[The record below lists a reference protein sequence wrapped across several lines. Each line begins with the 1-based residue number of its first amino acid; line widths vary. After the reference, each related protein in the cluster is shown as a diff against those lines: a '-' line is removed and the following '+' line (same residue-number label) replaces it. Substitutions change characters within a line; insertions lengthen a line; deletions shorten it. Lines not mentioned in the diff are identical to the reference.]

1 MNLLAGSTGF
11 LGNNILKELGFN
23 KSPTIALG
31 RRPVSNLPVDA
42 EELVKDR
49 LKELISF
56 REENQ
61 DIKDFWGKQFDLG
74 LAWVHFPEGSGG
86 LNVNPKFQLL
96 VNETLRNEGISTS
109 NRIANLLGIG
119 MGAPTIKE
127 YGTQEQIDKYLRPM
141 FTADEIWCQLF
152 SEPGSGSDLAS
163 LSTKAVDD
171 GDGYIVNGQKVWT
184 TLGHLSKW
192 GLLVTRTDPDVPKHR
207 GLTFF
212 IVDMESEGVEVR
224 PLRQITGEA
233 EFNEVYFT
241 DVKIPKENVLGEVGD
256 GWRVSLAILMN
267 ERVAIGGN
275 VRQRGSGAPGHLVQL
290 WKDRN
295 LDDPVVKD
303 KLVELWI
310 QQEAVRL
317 TNMRASE
324 LREKGT
330 PGPEGSTSKLHEAEI
345 NKSSYEFGMEMLGND
360 GLLFP
365 RGYEL
370 SQPELNF
377 DNDSYG
383 FTDTQSLF
391 LRSRANSIEGGTS
404 EIMRNIIA
412 ERVLGLPSEP
422 KLDKDKAWKDLP
434 RS

>member
-1 MNLLAGSTGF
+1 ME
-11 LGNNILKELGFN
+11 NIDTKQLD
-23 KSPTIALG
+23 S
-31 RRPVSNLPVDA
+31 
-42 EELVKDR
+42 EELVNRR
-49 LKELISF
+49 LEELIDF
-56 REENQ
+56 RTDGQNLQE
-61 DIKDFWGKQFDLG
+61 FWGKQYDLG
-74 LAWVHFPEGSGG
+74 LAWVQFPEGSGG
-86 LNVNPKFQLL
+86 LGLNPKYQMIIT
-96 VNETLRNEGISTS
+96 ERLRSEGISQQ
-109 NRIANLLGIG
+109 NRIANILGVG
-119 MGAPTIKE
+119 MGAPTIIE
-127 YGTQEQIDKYLRPM
+127 YGTPEQIQKYLKPM
-141 FTADEIWCQLF
+141 FTAEEIWCQLF

-184 TLGHLSKW
+184 TLGHLAKW
-192 GLLVTRTDPDVPKHR
+192 GLLVTRTDPNAPKHR

-212 IVDMESEGVEVR
+212 IVDMESAGVEVR

-241 DVKIPKENVLGEVGD
+241 DTKIPKENILGGLGE
-256 GWRVSLAILMN
+256 GWRVSLATLMN

-275 VRQRGSGAPGHLVQL
+275 VRERGSGAPGHLVQI
-290 WKDRN
+290 WKDKD
-295 LDDPVVKD
+295 LKDPIQKD
-303 KLVELWI
+303 KLIELWI

-317 TNMRASE
+317 TNIRASE

-330 PGPEGSTSKLHEAEI
+330 PGPEGSTSKLYEAEI
-345 NKSSYEFGMEMLGND
+345 NKASYEFGMELLGND

-365 RGYEL
+365 RGYSL
-370 SQPELNF
+370 TQPELNF
-377 DNDSYG
+377 DNDTFG

-412 ERVLGLPSEP
+412 ERVLGLPGEQ
-422 KLDKDKAWKDLP
+422 KLDKDKPWKDIP

>member
-1 MNLLAGSTGF
+1 MSET
-11 LGNNILKELGFN
+11 K
-23 KSPTIALG
+23 TINDPEVLVAAKL
-31 RRPVSNLPVDA
+31 D
-42 EELVKDR
+42 ELVN
-49 LKELISF
+49 F
-56 REENQ
+56 RKTNESMPE
-61 DIKDFWGKQFDLG
+61 FWGKQFDLG
-74 LAWVHFPEGSGG
+74 LAWVQFPEGSGG
-86 LNVNPKFQLL
+86 LGINPKYQLM
-96 VNETLRNEGISTS
+96 VTNRLRDEGISQN
-109 NRIANLLGIG
+109 NRIANILGVG
-119 MGAPTIKE
+119 MGAPTIVE
-127 YGTQEQIDKYLRPM
+127 YGTPEQIQKYLRPM

-163 LSTKAVDD
+163 LSTRAIDD

-184 TLGHLSKW
+184 TLGHLAKW
-192 GLLVTRTDPDVPKHR
+192 GLLVTRTDPDAPKHR

-241 DVKIPKENVLGEVGD
+241 DTKIPKENILGGLGE
-256 GWRVSLAILMN
+256 GWRVSLATLMN

-275 VRQRGSGAPGHLVQL
+275 VRERGSGAPGHLVQI
-290 WKDRN
+290 WKDRE
-295 LDDPVVKD
+295 LDDPIHKD
-303 KLVELWI
+303 KLIELWI

-317 TNMRASE
+317 TNLRASE

-330 PGPEGSTSKLHEAEI
+330 PGPEGSTSKLYEAEI
-345 NKSSYEFGMEMLGND
+345 NKESYEFGMELLGND

-365 RGYEL
+365 RGYAL
-370 SQPELNF
+370 TQPELNF
-377 DNDSYG
+377 DNDTFG

-412 ERVLGLPSEP
+412 ERVLGLPGEQ
-422 KLDKDKAWKDLP
+422 KLDKDKPWKDIP

>member
-1 MNLLAGSTGF
+1 MSETLTSTSNPELLV
-11 LGNNILKELGFN
+11 KEKL
-23 KSPTIALG
+23 A
-31 RRPVSNLPVDA
+31 
-42 EELVKDR
+42 ELV
-49 LKELISF
+49 EF
-56 REENQ
+56 RKTTDSLQE
-61 DIKDFWGKQFDLG
+61 FWGKQFDLG
-74 LAWVHFPEGSGG
+74 LAWVHFPEGAGG
-86 LNVNPKFQLL
+86 LGLNPKYQLIIT
-96 VNETLRNEGISTS
+96 ETLRKEGISQQ
-109 NRIANLLGIG
+109 NRVANILGIG
-119 MGAPTIKE
+119 MGAPTIVE
-127 YGTQEQIDKYLRPM
+127 YGTEEQIAKYLRPM
-141 FTADEIWCQLF
+141 FTTEEIWCQMF

-184 TLGHLSKW
+184 TLGHLAKW

-212 IVDMESEGVEVR
+212 IVDMESDGVDVR

-241 DVKIPKENVLGEVGD
+241 DVKIPKENMLGNLGD
-256 GWRVSLAILMN
+256 GWRVSLTVLMN

-275 VRQRGSGAPGHLVQL
+275 VRERGTGAPGHLVQL
-290 WKDRN
+290 WNDKE
-295 LDDPVVKD
+295 LDDPVSRD
-303 KLVELWI
+303 KLIKLWI
-310 QQEAVRL
+310 EQEAIRL
-317 TNMRASE
+317 TNMRATE
-324 LREKGT
+324 NREKGT
-330 PGPEGSTSKLHEAEI
+330 PGPEGSTSKLYEAEI
-345 NKSSYEFGMEMLGND
+345 NKASYEFGMEMLGND
-360 GLLFP
+360 ALLFP

-370 SQPELNF
+370 TQPELNF
-377 DNDSYG
+377 ENETFG

-422 KLDKDKAWKDLP
+422 KQDKDKAWKDIP

>member
-1 MNLLAGSTGF
+1 MSET
-11 LGNNILKELGFN
+11 K
-23 KSPTIALG
+23 TINDPEVLVAAKL
-31 RRPVSNLPVDA
+31 D
-42 EELVKDR
+42 ELVN
-49 LKELISF
+49 F
-56 REENQ
+56 RKTNESMPE
-61 DIKDFWGKQFDLG
+61 FWGKQFDLG
-74 LAWVHFPEGSGG
+74 LAWVQFPEGSGG
-86 LNVNPKFQLL
+86 LGINPKYQLM
-96 VNETLRNEGISTS
+96 VTNRLRDEGISQN
-109 NRIANLLGIG
+109 NRIANIRGVG
-119 MGAPTIKE
+119 MGAPTIIE
-127 YGTQEQIDKYLRPM
+127 YGTPEQIQKYLRPM

-163 LSTKAVDD
+163 LSTRAIDD

-184 TLGHLSKW
+184 TLGHLAKW
-192 GLLVTRTDPDVPKHR
+192 GLLVTRTDPDAPKHR

-241 DVKIPKENVLGEVGD
+241 DTKIPKENILGGLGE
-256 GWRVSLAILMN
+256 GWRVSLATLMN

-275 VRQRGSGAPGHLVQL
+275 VRERGSGAPGHLVQI
-290 WKDRN
+290 WKDRE
-295 LDDPVVKD
+295 LDDPIQKD
-303 KLVELWI
+303 KLIELWI

-317 TNMRASE
+317 TNLRASE

-330 PGPEGSTSKLHEAEI
+330 PGPEGSTSKLYEAEI
-345 NKSSYEFGMEMLGND
+345 NKESYEFGMELLGND

-365 RGYEL
+365 RGYAL
-370 SQPELNF
+370 TQPELNF
-377 DNDSYG
+377 DNDTFG

-412 ERVLGLPSEP
+412 ERVLGLPGEQ
-422 KLDKDKAWKDLP
+422 KLDKDKPWKDIP

>member
-1 MNLLAGSTGF
+1 MVKTETKQS
-11 LGNNILKELGFN
+11 
-23 KSPTIALG
+23 
-31 RRPVSNLPVDA
+31 DA
-42 EELVKDR
+42 EQLVRSKLD
-49 LKELISF
+49 ELIQF
-56 REENQ
+56 RSQ
-61 DIKDFWGKQFDLG
+61 TDDIKEFWGKQFDLG
-74 LAWVHFPEGSGG
+74 LAWVQYPEGAGG
-86 LNVNPKFQLL
+86 LGINPKYQLL
-96 VNETLRNEGISTS
+96 VTEILREQGISQQ
-109 NRIANLLGIG
+109 NRVANILGIG
-119 MGAPTIKE
+119 MAAPTIIE
-127 YGTQEQIDKYLRPM
+127 YGTPEQISKYLRPM
-141 FTADEIWCQLF
+141 FTTDEVWCQMF

-184 TLGHLSKW
+184 TLGHLAKW

-212 IVDMESEGVEVR
+212 IVDMESDGVDVR

-241 DVKIPKENVLGEVGD
+241 DVKIPKENMLGNLGD
-256 GWRVSLAILMN
+256 GWRVSLTVLMN

-275 VRQRGSGAPGHLVQL
+275 VRERGTGAPGHLVQL
-290 WKDRN
+290 WNDKE
-295 LDDPVVKD
+295 LDDPVSRD
-303 KLVELWI
+303 KLIKLWI
-310 QQEAVRL
+310 EQEAIRL
-317 TNMRASE
+317 TNMRATE
-324 LREKGT
+324 NREKGT

-345 NKSSYEFGMEMLGND
+345 NKASYEFGMELLGND
-360 GLLFP
+360 ALLFP

-370 SQPELNF
+370 TQPELNF
-377 DNDSYG
+377 ENETFG

-422 KLDKDKAWKDLP
+422 KQDKDKAWKDIP

>member
-1 MNLLAGSTGF
+1 MSDTSVQDSV
-11 LGNNILKELGFN
+11 E
-23 KSPTIALG
+23 
-31 RRPVSNLPVDA
+31 V
-42 EELVKDR
+42 LVKEKLDQ
-49 LKELISF
+49 LVSF
-56 REENQ
+56 AKNEDSLAEV
-61 DIKDFWGKQFDLG
+61 WGKQFDLG
-74 LAWVHFPEGSGG
+74 LAWVHFPEEAGG
-86 LNVNPKFQLL
+86 LGVDPKYQLL
-96 VNETLRNEGISTS
+96 INETLRKEGISYQ
-109 NRIANLLGIG
+109 NRVANILGIG
-119 MGAPTIKE
+119 MGAPTIVE
-127 YGTQEQIDKYLRPM
+127 YGTPEQIKKYLRPM
-141 FTADEIWCQLF
+141 FTAEEIWCQMF

-184 TLGHLSKW
+184 TLGHLAKY
-192 GLLVTRTDPDVPKHR
+192 GLLVTRTDPEVPKHR

-233 EFNEVYFT
+233 EFNEIYFT
-241 DVKIPKENVLGEVGD
+241 DVKIPKENMLGELGD
-256 GWRVSLAILMN
+256 GWRVSLTVLMN

-275 VRQRGSGAPGHLVQL
+275 VRERGSGAPGHLIQL
-290 WKDRN
+290 WKERQ
-295 LDDPVVKD
+295 LEDPVIKD
-303 KLVELWI
+303 RLIQLWI
-310 QQEAVRL
+310 EQESVRL
-317 TNMRASE
+317 TNMRATE

-330 PGPEGSTSKLHEAEI
+330 PGPEGSTSKLYEAEI
-345 NKSSYEFGMEMLGND
+345 NKASYEFGMELLGND

-370 SQPELNF
+370 TQPDLNF
-377 DNDSYG
+377 DNETFG

-422 KLDKDKAWKDLP
+422 KLDKDKAWKDIP

>member
-1 MNLLAGSTGF
+1 MSETLTNTSNPELLV
-11 LGNNILKELGFN
+11 KEKL
-23 KSPTIALG
+23 A
-31 RRPVSNLPVDA
+31 
-42 EELVKDR
+42 ELV
-49 LKELISF
+49 EF
-56 REENQ
+56 RKTTDSLQE
-61 DIKDFWGKQFDLG
+61 FWGKQFDLG
-74 LAWVHFPEGSGG
+74 LAWVQFPEGAGG
-86 LNVNPKFQLL
+86 LGLNPKYQLIIT
-96 VNETLRNEGISTS
+96 ETLRKEGISQQ
-109 NRIANLLGIG
+109 NRVANILGIG
-119 MGAPTIKE
+119 MGAPTIVE
-127 YGTQEQIDKYLRPM
+127 YGTEEQIAKYLRPM
-141 FTADEIWCQLF
+141 FTTEEIWCQLF

-184 TLGHLSKW
+184 TLGHLAKW
-192 GLLVTRTDPDVPKHR
+192 GLIVTRTDPDVPKHR

-212 IVDMESEGVEVR
+212 IVDMESDGVEVR

-241 DVKIPKENVLGEVGD
+241 DVKIPKENILGSLGD

-275 VRQRGSGAPGHLVQL
+275 VRERGSGAPGHLVQL
-290 WKDRN
+290 WKDQE
-295 LDDPVVKD
+295 LDDPVTKD
-303 KLVELWI
+303 KLISLWI
-310 QQEAVRL
+310 EQEAVRL
-317 TNMRASE
+317 TNMRAFE
-324 LREKGT
+324 NREKGT
-330 PGPEGSTSKLHEAEI
+330 PGPEGSTSKLYEAEI
-345 NKSSYEFGMEMLGND
+345 NKDSYEFGMEMLGND

-370 SQPELNF
+370 TQPELNF
-377 DNDSYG
+377 ENETFG

-422 KLDKDKAWKDLP
+422 KLDKDKAWKDIP

>member
-1 MNLLAGSTGF
+1 MSDT
-11 LGNNILKELGFN
+11 K
-23 KSPTIALG
+23 TDT
-31 RRPVSNLPVDA
+31 SNPEV
-42 EELVKDR
+42 LVKEKLD
-49 LKELISF
+49 ELISF
-56 REENQ
+56 RKTTDSMHE
-61 DIKDFWGKQFDLG
+61 FWSKQYDLG
-74 LAWVHFPEGSGG
+74 LAWVHFPVGTGG
-86 LNVNPKFQLL
+86 LDVNPKFQLMI
-96 VNETLRNEGISTS
+96 NEALRKEGISIN
-109 NRIANLLGIG
+109 NRIANILGIG
-119 MGAPTIKE
+119 MGAPTISE
-127 YGTQEQIDKYLRPM
+127 YGTDDQKNKYLRPM
-141 FTADEIWCQLF
+141 FAAEEIWCQMF

-184 TLGHLSKW
+184 TLGHLAKW
-192 GLLVTRTDPDVPKHR
+192 GLLVARTDPNVPKHR

-212 IVDMESEGVEVR
+212 IVDMESDGVEVR

-275 VRQRGSGAPGHLVQL
+275 VRERGAGAPGHLVQL
-290 WKDRN
+290 WKDKE
-295 LDDPVVKD
+295 LDDPVIKD
-303 KLVELWI
+303 QLMELWI

-317 TNMRASE
+317 TNLRATQ

-345 NKSSYEFGMEMLGND
+345 NKASYEFGMDMLGND

-365 RGYEL
+365 RGYAL

-377 DNDSYG
+377 DNDSFG

-391 LRSRANSIEGGTS
+391 LRARANSIEGGTS

-422 KLDKDKAWKDLP
+422 SLDKDKAWKDIP

>member
-1 MNLLAGSTGF
+1 MTDT
-11 LGNNILKELGFN
+11 K
-23 KSPTIALG
+23 TDT
-31 RRPVSNLPVDA
+31 SNPEV
-42 EELVKDR
+42 LVKEKLD
-49 LKELISF
+49 ELISF
-56 REENQ
+56 RKTTDSMHE
-61 DIKDFWGKQFDLG
+61 FWSKQYDLG
-74 LAWVHFPEGSGG
+74 LAWVHFPVGTGG
-86 LNVNPKFQLL
+86 LDVNPKFQLMI
-96 VNETLRNEGISTS
+96 NEALRKEGISIN
-109 NRIANLLGIG
+109 NRIANILGIG
-119 MGAPTIKE
+119 MGAPTISE
-127 YGTQEQIDKYLRPM
+127 YGTEDQKNKYLRPM
-141 FTADEIWCQLF
+141 FAAEEIWCQMF

-184 TLGHLSKW
+184 TLGHLAKW
-192 GLLVTRTDPDVPKHR
+192 GLLVARTDPNVPKHR

-275 VRQRGSGAPGHLVQL
+275 VRERGAGAPGHLVQL
-290 WKDRN
+290 WKDKE
-295 LDDPVVKD
+295 LDDPVIKD
-303 KLVELWI
+303 QLMELWI

-317 TNMRASE
+317 TNLRATQ

-345 NKSSYEFGMEMLGND
+345 NKASYEFGMDMLGND

-365 RGYEL
+365 RGYAL

-377 DNDSYG
+377 DNDSFG

-391 LRSRANSIEGGTS
+391 LRARANSIEGGTS

-422 KLDKDKAWKDLP
+422 SLDKDKAWKDIP

>member
-1 MNLLAGSTGF
+1 VSETLTNTSNPELLV
-11 LGNNILKELGFN
+11 KEKL
-23 KSPTIALG
+23 A
-31 RRPVSNLPVDA
+31 
-42 EELVKDR
+42 ELV
-49 LKELISF
+49 EF
-56 REENQ
+56 RKTTDSLQE
-61 DIKDFWGKQFDLG
+61 FWGKQFDLG
-74 LAWVHFPEGSGG
+74 LAWVQFPEGAGG
-86 LNVNPKFQLL
+86 LGLNPKYQLIIT
-96 VNETLRNEGISTS
+96 ETLRKEGISQQ
-109 NRIANLLGIG
+109 NRVANILGIG
-119 MGAPTIKE
+119 MGAPTIVE
-127 YGTQEQIDKYLRPM
+127 YGTEEQIAKYLRPM
-141 FTADEIWCQLF
+141 FTTEEIWCQLF

-184 TLGHLSKW
+184 TLGHLAKW
-192 GLLVTRTDPDVPKHR
+192 GLIVTRTDADVPKHR

-212 IVDMESEGVEVR
+212 IVDMESDGVEVR

-241 DVKIPKENVLGEVGD
+241 DVKIPKENILGSLGD

-275 VRQRGSGAPGHLVQL
+275 VRERGSGAPGHLVQL
-290 WKDRN
+290 WKDQE
-295 LDDPVVKD
+295 LDDPVTKD
-303 KLVELWI
+303 KLISLWI
-310 QQEAVRL
+310 EQEAVRL
-317 TNMRASE
+317 TNMRAFE
-324 LREKGT
+324 NREKGT
-330 PGPEGSTSKLHEAEI
+330 PGPEGSTSKLYEAEI
-345 NKSSYEFGMEMLGND
+345 NKASYEFGMEMLGND

-370 SQPELNF
+370 TQPELNF
-377 DNDSYG
+377 ENETFG

-422 KLDKDKAWKDLP
+422 KLDKDKAWKDIP

>member
-1 MNLLAGSTGF
+1 MSDTKTDTSNPELLV
-11 LGNNILKELGFN
+11 KEKL
-23 KSPTIALG
+23 
-31 RRPVSNLPVDA
+31 D
-42 EELVKDR
+42 ELV
-49 LKELISF
+49 SF
-56 REENQ
+56 RNTTESMHE
-61 DIKDFWGKQFDLG
+61 FWAKQYDLG
-74 LAWVHFPEGSGG
+74 LAWVHFPTGSGG
-86 LNVNPKFQLL
+86 LDLNPKFQLMI
-96 VNETLRNEGISTS
+96 NETLRKEGISIN
-109 NRIANLLGIG
+109 NRIANILGIG
-119 MGAPTIKE
+119 MGAPTIAE
-127 YGTQEQIDKYLRPM
+127 FGTEEQKNKYLRPM
-141 FTADEIWCQLF
+141 FAAEEIWCQMF

-184 TLGHLSKW
+184 TLGHLAKW
-192 GLLVTRTDPDVPKHR
+192 GLLVARTDPNVPKHR

-241 DVKIPKENVLGEVGD
+241 DVKVPKENVLGEVGD

-275 VRQRGSGAPGHLVQL
+275 VRERGAGAPGHLVQL
-290 WKDRN
+290 WKDKG
-295 LDDPVVKD
+295 LDDPVIKD
-303 KLVELWI
+303 QLMELWI

-317 TNMRASE
+317 TNLRATQQ
-324 LREKGT
+324 REKGT

-345 NKSSYEFGMEMLGND
+345 NKASYEFGMDMLGND

-365 RGYEL
+365 RGYAL

>member
-1 MNLLAGSTGF
+1 M
-11 LGNNILKELGFN
+11 
-23 KSPTIALG
+23 
-31 RRPVSNLPVDA
+31 
-42 EELVKDR
+42 
-49 LKELISF
+49 
-56 REENQ
+56 
-61 DIKDFWGKQFDLG
+61 
-74 LAWVHFPEGSGG
+74 
-86 LNVNPKFQLL
+86 
-96 VNETLRNEGISTS
+96 
-109 NRIANLLGIG
+109 
-119 MGAPTIKE
+119 
-127 YGTQEQIDKYLRPM
+127 
-141 FTADEIWCQLF
+141 F

-184 TLGHLSKW
+184 TLGHLAKW
-192 GLLVTRTDPDVPKHR
+192 GLLVARTDPNVPKHR

-275 VRQRGSGAPGHLVQL
+275 VRERGAGAPGHLVQL
-290 WKDRN
+290 WKDKE
-295 LDDPVVKD
+295 LDDPVIKD
-303 KLVELWI
+303 QLMELWI

-317 TNMRASE
+317 TNLRATQ

-345 NKSSYEFGMEMLGND
+345 NKASYEFGMDMLGND

-365 RGYEL
+365 RGYAL

-377 DNDSYG
+377 DNDSFG

-391 LRSRANSIEGGTS
+391 LRARANSIEGGTS

-422 KLDKDKAWKDLP
+422 SLDKDKAWKDIP

>member
-1 MNLLAGSTGF
+1 MSDTKTD
-11 LGNNILKELGFN
+11 I
-23 KSPTIALG
+23 
-31 RRPVSNLPVDA
+31 SNPEV
-42 EELVKDR
+42 LVKEKLD
-49 LKELISF
+49 ELISF
-56 REENQ
+56 RKKTDSMHE
-61 DIKDFWGKQFDLG
+61 FWSKQYDLG
-74 LAWVHFPEGSGG
+74 LAWVQFPVGTGG
-86 LNVNPKFQLL
+86 LDLNPKFQLMI
-96 VNETLRNEGISTS
+96 NETLRKEGISIN
-109 NRIANLLGIG
+109 NRIANILGIG
-119 MGAPTIKE
+119 MGAPTISE
-127 YGTQEQIDKYLRPM
+127 YGTEDQKNKYLRPM
-141 FTADEIWCQLF
+141 FAAEEIWCQMF

-184 TLGHLSKW
+184 TLGHLAKW
-192 GLLVTRTDPDVPKHR
+192 GLLVARTDPNVPKHR

-275 VRQRGSGAPGHLVQL
+275 VRERGAGAPGHLVQL
-290 WKDRN
+290 WKDKE
-295 LDDPVVKD
+295 LDDPVIKD
-303 KLVELWI
+303 QLMELWI

-317 TNMRASE
+317 TNLRATQ

-345 NKSSYEFGMEMLGND
+345 NKASYEFGMDMLGND

-365 RGYEL
+365 RGYAL

-377 DNDSYG
+377 DNDSFG

-391 LRSRANSIEGGTS
+391 LRARANSIEGGTS

-422 KLDKDKAWKDLP
+422 NLDKDKAWIDIA

>member
-1 MNLLAGSTGF
+1 MVKTETKQS
-11 LGNNILKELGFN
+11 
-23 KSPTIALG
+23 
-31 RRPVSNLPVDA
+31 DA
-42 EELVKDR
+42 EQLVRSKLD
-49 LKELISF
+49 ELIEF
-56 REENQ
+56 RSQ
-61 DIKDFWGKQFDLG
+61 TDDIKEFWGKQFDLG
-74 LAWVHFPEGSGG
+74 LAWVQYPEGAGG
-86 LNVNPKFQLL
+86 LGINPKYQLL
-96 VNETLRNEGISTS
+96 VTEILREQGISQQ
-109 NRIANLLGIG
+109 NRIANILGIG
-119 MGAPTIKE
+119 MGAPTIIE
-127 YGTQEQIDKYLRPM
+127 YGTPEQISKYLRPM
-141 FTADEIWCQLF
+141 FTTDEIWCQMF

-184 TLGHLSKW
+184 TLGHLAKW

-212 IVDMESEGVEVR
+212 IVDMESDGVDVR

-241 DVKIPKENVLGEVGD
+241 DVKIPKENMLGNLGD
-256 GWRVSLAILMN
+256 GWRVSLTVLMN

-275 VRQRGSGAPGHLVQL
+275 VRERGTGAPGHLVQL
-290 WKDRN
+290 SNDKE
-295 LDDPVVKD
+295 LDDPVSRD
-303 KLVELWI
+303 KLIKLWI
-310 QQEAVRL
+310 EQEAIRL
-317 TNMRASE
+317 TNMRATE
-324 LREKGT
+324 NREKGT
-330 PGPEGSTSKLHEAEI
+330 PGPEGSTSKLYEAEI
-345 NKSSYEFGMEMLGND
+345 NKASYEFGMELLGND
-360 GLLFP
+360 ALLFP

-370 SQPELNF
+370 TQPELNF
-377 DNDSYG
+377 ENETFG

-422 KLDKDKAWKDLP
+422 KQDKDKAWKDIP

>member
-1 MNLLAGSTGF
+1 ME
-11 LGNNILKELGFN
+11 NIDTKQLD
-23 KSPTIALG
+23 S
-31 RRPVSNLPVDA
+31 
-42 EELVKDR
+42 EELVNRR
-49 LKELISF
+49 LEELIDF
-56 REENQ
+56 RTDGQ
-61 DIKDFWGKQFDLG
+61 DLQEFWGKQFELG
-74 LAWVHFPEGSGG
+74 LAWVQFPEGSGG
-86 LNVNPKFQLL
+86 LGLNPKYQMIIT
-96 VNETLRNEGISTS
+96 ERLRSEGISQQ
-109 NRIANLLGIG
+109 NRIANILGVG
-119 MGAPTIKE
+119 MGAPTIIE
-127 YGTQEQIDKYLRPM
+127 YGTPEQIQKYLKPM
-141 FTADEIWCQLF
+141 FTAEEIWCQLF

-184 TLGHLSKW
+184 TLGHLAKW
-192 GLLVTRTDPDVPKHR
+192 GLLVTRTDPNAPKHR

-212 IVDMESEGVEVR
+212 IVDMESAGVEVR

-241 DVKIPKENVLGEVGD
+241 DTKIPKENILGGLGE
-256 GWRVSLAILMN
+256 GWRVSLATLMN

-275 VRQRGSGAPGHLVQL
+275 VRERGSGAPGHLVQI
-290 WKDRN
+290 WKDKD
-295 LDDPVVKD
+295 LKDPIQKD
-303 KLVELWI
+303 KLIELWI

-317 TNMRASE
+317 TNIRASE

-330 PGPEGSTSKLHEAEI
+330 PGPEGSTSKLYEAEI
-345 NKSSYEFGMEMLGND
+345 NKASYEFGMELLGND

-365 RGYEL
+365 RGYSL
-370 SQPELNF
+370 TQPELNF
-377 DNDSYG
+377 DNDTFG

-412 ERVLGLPSEP
+412 ERVLGLPGEQ
-422 KLDKDKAWKDLP
+422 KLDKDKPWKDIP